1 MSGCKIPV
9 VVEFPGFEP
18 QEAPCDRVVL
28 ARDMCRMH
36 YERNR
41 KWGDPLTLG
50 APGADRTVPEEL
62 AEAGI
67 TARMRNHWAANG
79 LVGVEQDPETGR
91 YLWTEASTRIAL
103 AIKRLFDAG
112 LPLALA
118 STVAQ
123 SHVEHGRR
131 RVEVAPGVYVGV
143 ETAAPSPEQENL

>member
-9 VVEFPGFEP
+9 TVEFPGFEP

-28 ARDMCRMH
+28 ALGLCRLH

-41 KWGDPLTLG
+41 KWGDPHRVG

-91 YLWTEASTRIAL
+91 YLWTEADTRLAL

-112 LPLALA
+112 FPLALA

-123 SHVEHGRR
+123 HSIRHGRA
-131 RVEVAPGVYVGV
+131 RVAVAPGVFVSV
-143 ETAAPSPEQENL
+143 ERPAPTPGQENL